1 MKRFTLIT
9 LAVLFIAALG
19 AGSAFAETY
28 QVTAG
33 YGVRVIEQG
42 SCEQVGSI
50 TLEGQTPS
58 DLFVNGT
65 TITVELLG
73 GATICRNVGASYTFG
88 GPGVIPTAIN
98 TWDPAVSAPVLG
110 AGEEY
115 YIEAVTGDDYFIIEI
130 VATSV
135 IGDRVIV
142 GHELESYLCFN
153 LQGTIY
159 NASDPNLQLVQVSY
173 RDSDEN
179 TYSGDSY
186 VATVKP
192 QTISF
197 GICATGKYAD
207 VYTREIC
214 YIPGTQAPECGYDF
228 WSSACLFRFT
238 DNSVGELDGT
248 YEITVGKTAGA
259 KAGIGFSDI
268 FIQYAGTGAW
278 IYPNPLTTVRRN
290 SAGVVL
296 DPANYGGFGEP
307 PIEALYAETS
317 QITVQVN
324 LLGPGTYYVYGQ
336 GYAYAGP
343 GDCPFEPGDWIVDIS
358 GRKIPCGHS
367 FSDLDRVILHTTE
380 CNYGQYPEPY
390 CMTFPFG
397 AGSWMNGLVLDNPN
411 SHDQVFT
418 ALIHEADGDMY
429 TAQATIAAM
438 SMAVDLV
445 ENIFTIT
452 IPDATDSA
460 PFDEDY
466 WLQITSDD
474 DPFFGYMFIFDGT
487 MANGYRPI
495 CCTPSCY
502 ID

>member
-1 MKRFTLIT
+1 MKRFTLIA

-19 AGSAFAETY
+19 AGSAFADTY

-50 TLEGQTPS
+50 TIEGQTS
-58 DLFVNGT
+58 TDEFLDGT
-65 TITVELLG
+65 IITVELLG
-73 GATICRNVGASYTFG
+73 GARICRNVGAAYYFG
-88 GPGVIPTAIN
+88 GPGVIPTAQT
-98 TWDPAVSAPVLG
+98 TWNPATTSPDEG
-110 AGEEY
+110 YDY
-115 YIEAVTGDDYFIIEI
+115 YIEAVTGDDYFIIGITED
-130 VATSV
+130 SDP
-135 IGDRVIV
+135 GDRIVV
-142 GHELESYLCFN
+142 GHEFDSFLCFN

-159 NASDPNLQLVQVSY
+159 NPSDPNLQLVQVSY
-173 RDSDEN
+173 RDSLEN

-207 VYTREIC
+207 VSSQEFC
-214 YIPGTQAPECGYDF
+214 WIPPAVQGQTAQCGYDP
-228 WSSACLFRFT
+228 WDSACLFRFT

-259 KAGIGFSDI
+259 KAGIGFQTINIYYS
-268 FIQYAGTGAW
+268 TGG
-278 IYPNPLTTVRRN
+278 YYVPVVVTERRN
-290 SAGVVL
+290 AAGVVL
-296 DPANYGGFGEP
+296 NPADYGGFAQP

-317 QITVQVN
+317 QITVEAD
-324 LLGPGTYYVYGQ
+324 LAGPGTYFVGGQ
-336 GYAYAGP
+336 GYAHQGP
-343 GDCPFEPGDWIVDIS
+343 GLCLFEPGDWYVDVY

-367 FSDLDRVILHTTE
+367 FSNLNRLILHTTE
-380 CNYGQYPEPY
+380 CHYGAYPQPY
-390 CMTFPFG
+390 CLLFPFG

-418 ALIHEADGDMY
+418 AYINEADGDLY
-429 TAQATIAAM
+429 VAQATLAAGT
-438 SMAVDLV
+438 MAVDLV

-452 IPDATDSA
+452 SPDSTDSA

-466 WLQITSDD
+466 WLQIYSDD
-474 DPFFGYMFIFDGT
+474 DAFFGYMFIFDGT
-487 MANGYRPI
+487 MANGYTPI
-495 CCTPSCY
+495 CCTPECLPN
-502 ID
+502 